1 MNENHNVYS
10 LDEFA
15 SFEFM
20 EDESKGQFVI
30 TVKGDAKYGVMI
42 ADKGRNSTCT
52 KGSNVSE

>member
-42 ADKGRNSTCT
+42 ADKIGRLTFSTDDL
-52 KGSNVSE
+52 NQV